1 MAICIYPQDC
11 VDFSTNGLGVLTPTE
26 ATVNGADGMWTELT
40 VTQPIDKTLRW
51 ALLEPGCIL
60 KAPAP
65 TRESPLYEQV
75 EDITE
80 GETRT
85 VTREV
90 YVVRVN
96 SRLRLRAAPSTSAAI
111 LDAYGNGT
119 KVIKLGTASGGWMQV
134 CVQSGGRVGW
144 MSDTY
149 LSYDGSYTETI
160 SQQHVVGSRVVE
172 YRQSRDQLWRVYKVD
187 PIDSAAGTVTAHA
200 QPIAYDIG
208 TCMIDEPWV
217 IETPIALGT
226 ALSQM
231 WAKVSPTPDVQL
243 HIAAGLDTE
252 IEGDYGWK
260 NPIEA
265 MMDPDEGMLV
275 QGDAMLVMDNFDLFV
290 LPKGERKSGVTVRR
304 GKNLQGV
311 KITRDI
317 SGVVTRLV
325 PVGKTKDGEPWYLQ
339 NGDGPKSRAVDSPH
353 IGDYPFPRTQK
364 LDVDVQIVDADPDH
378 IKTFTN
384 WEESW
389 RKMRELVQ
397 AEYDAGADL
406 PTYGMDVE
414 FVQIPEGDEEGAQ
427 YAALQSVYLGDTVTV
442 IDSLVG
448 LRADLRAVEA
458 EYDILA
464 GQYVSLKL
472 GDVTDVSQTVY
483 SYQLPTGGV
492 SGTKIAPGSLDGG
505 AVRSGTFQY
514 LSASQAM
521 IESLKADAIQA
532 VAMDINAI
540 TAGTITTDT
549 LAAALAHVT
558 ELVAGTIQATSG
570 EFDALTAAVAKLAR
584 AEVESAAIENA
595 DILALKSA
603 VATVATAYID
613 WAYVVSQKIGTATI
627 DHAKIGNAVVGQLI
641 TADATQQR
649 VFIERLQVLSA
660 QLAKATIG
668 ELVVKA
674 ADDHYYRLDV
684 SAAGAVTATDVTE
697 DLTPAEIQAGVTSD
711 GRGSIIET
719 SLTVED
725 LAAGD
730 LKAINALIDH
740 ITADRID
747 AGVLFA
753 RQAVVNE
760 VYTQIINGL
769 DASGVN
775 QRIELN
781 SQGIAAAVESV
792 DGLSTRVAQ
801 TESDLALKVNA
812 SDVEAWARYSVSGGE
827 GTLELGQKDSR
838 YTTETSPTGF
848 RVKQDGQDMT
858 TMVRGRVAA
867 PVFEVK
873 RQIEIGNYSVRAD
886 AEGGVLF
893 I

>member
-149 LSYDGSYTETI
+149 LSYDGTYTEKI

-208 TCMIDEPWV
+208 TCMIDEPWL

-275 QGDAMLVMDNFDLFV
+275 QGNAMLVMDNFDLFV

-317 SGVVTRLV
+317 SGVVTRFV
-325 PVGKTKDGEPWYLQ
+325 PVGKTRDGEPWYLQ
-339 NGDGPKSRAVDSPH
+339 GGDGPKSRAVDSPH

-384 WEESW
+384 FEESW

-414 FVQIPEGDEEGAQ
+414 FVQIPEGDEDAAQ

-448 LRADLRAVEA
+448 LRAELRAVEA

-492 SGTKIAPGSLDGG
+492 SGTKIAPGSLDGR

-532 VAMDINAI
+532 VAADISSI
-540 TAGTITTDT
+540 TAGTITTDQ
-549 LAAALAHVT
+549 LAAALAHVA
-558 ELVAGTIQATSG
+558 ELVAGTIRATSG

-584 AEVESAAIENA
+584 AEIESAALQNA
-595 DILALKSA
+595 DIQALKA
-603 VATVATAYID
+603 AIANVATAYID
-613 WAYVVSQKIGTATI
+613 WATIISANIGSASI
-627 DHAKIGNAVVGQLI
+627 DYAQIKYGNVGRLIADDAVAG
-641 TADATQQR
+641 R
-649 VFIERLQVLSA
+649 VLIERLQVLSA
-660 QLAKATIG
+660 QLARATIG

-684 SAAGAVTATDVTE
+684 SAGGAVTATDVTE
-697 DLTPAEIQAGVTSD
+697 DLTPAEISAGVTSD

-725 LAAGD
+725 LAAGN

-801 TESDLALKVNA
+801 TESDLSLKVNA

-827 GTLELGQKDSR
+827 GTLELGQKGSR

-858 TMVRGRVAA
+858 TMVRGRVAS

-886 AEGGVLF
+886 AEGGVLW